1 MSDSL
6 GLYQFSLSGWKPV
19 DLCIGITCFF
29 FQGMGG
35 GLTHLV
41 HVKDEVQLT
50 DVLEALIQRLHE
62 HLK

>member
-6 GLYQFSLSGWKPV
+6 GLYQYSLSGWKPV
-19 DLCIGITCFF
+19 DLRTGITWFF

>member
-19 DLCIGITCFF
+19 DLCTGITCCFF
-29 FQGMGG
+29 SGYGR